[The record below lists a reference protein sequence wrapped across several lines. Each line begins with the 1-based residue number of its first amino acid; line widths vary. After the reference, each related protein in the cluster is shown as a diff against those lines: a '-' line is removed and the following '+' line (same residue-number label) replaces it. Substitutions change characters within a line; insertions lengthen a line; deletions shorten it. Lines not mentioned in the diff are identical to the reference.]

1 MMRMLN
7 LIPFLPF
14 PSTPAQTST
23 HKYMLS
29 DTLSAPVPLART
41 LPASRLFDVLH
52 RVHLGE

>member
-29 DTLSAPVPLART
+29 DTLSAPVSLART